1 MVEKWILPI
10 TVTDDPSYNYQSN
23 LRKHYRKALL
33 RIMPFN
39 DFSGSYSTTAM
50 KTYFYDS
57 DKNETV
63 GDAMVANTR
72 TAYVVNDST
81 VFFMP
86 A

>member
-1 MVEKWILPI
+1 
-10 TVTDDPSYNYQSN
+10 
-23 LRKHYRKALL
+23 
-33 RIMPFN
+33 
-39 DFSGSYSTTAM
+39 M